1 MKSTGAEKS
10 LMLERSFSAQSDD
23 ETPHQRA
30 ERGEQES
37 WSVQSIVSA

>member
-10 LMLERSFSAQSDD
+10 LMLEGSFSPQSDD
-23 ETPHQRA
+23 EIPHQRA

-37 WSVQSIVSA
+37 